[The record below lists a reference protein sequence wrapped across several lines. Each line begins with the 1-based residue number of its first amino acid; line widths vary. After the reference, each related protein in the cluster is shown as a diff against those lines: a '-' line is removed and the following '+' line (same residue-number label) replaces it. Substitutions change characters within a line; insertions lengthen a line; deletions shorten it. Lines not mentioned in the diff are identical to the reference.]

1 VDALHHGLFQVVSMQ
16 TSTGLKTANFA
27 AWPSALPVV
36 IMLATFIGG
45 CAGSSGGGI
54 KVMRWVLVSKQA
66 AREFKRLVHPS
77 GEFAVKLRG
86 KPVPLRVIDAV
97 WGYFT
102 IYLVLFGLLMVLL
115 MLTGVDQ
122 VTAWSAIATCMN
134 NTGPALGD
142 AAHNFRGFS
151 PLGKW
156 ICTLAMLFGR
166 LEIFTLLI
174 LFTPTFW
181 RK

>member
-1 VDALHHGLFQVVSMQ
+1 
-16 TSTGLKTANFA
+16 
-27 AWPSALPVV
+27 
-36 IMLATFIGG
+36 
-45 CAGSSGGGI
+45 
-54 KVMRWVLVSKQA
+54 
-66 AREFKRLVHPS
+66 
-77 GEFAVKLRG
+77 
-86 KPVPLRVIDAV
+86 VIDAV

-102 IYLVLFGLLMVLL
+102 MYLVLFGLLMVLL

-142 AAHNFRGFS
+142 VTHNFRALRNWASGS
-151 PLGKW
+151 ARSRCCSATRDLH
-156 ICTLAMLFGR
+156 LV
-166 LEIFTLLI
+166 I